1 MLYLIIGIAVALNIV
16 LVIWKLRN
24 DRVADGIVDGILL
37 VAVAWLFSGSE
48 ALLIIGTIGSAIT
61 SLYLLAAPVKVGK
74 Y

>member
-37 VAVAWLFSGSE
+37 IAVAWLFSGSE

-61 SLYLLAAPVKVGK
+61 SLYLLASPVKVGK
-74 Y
+74 H

>member
-24 DRVADGIVDGILL
+24 DRVADGTVDGILL

-61 SLYLLAAPVKVGK
+61 SLYLLASPVKVGK

>member
-37 VAVAWLFSGSE
+37 IAVAWLFSGSE

-61 SLYLLAAPVKVGK
+61 SLYLLASPVKVGK

>member
-1 MLYLIIGIAVALNIV
+1 MLYLVIGIAVALNIV
-16 LVIWKLRN
+16 IVIWKLRN

-37 VAVAWLFSGSE
+37 VAVSWLFSGSE

-61 SLYLLAAPVKVGK
+61 SLYLLASPVKVGK